1 MEKEMHPEE
10 GLNIGEHSIIVSR
23 ERKQLEIWHLDAEKE
38 GEHIRVATEEISPDM
53 IAIEGIENALMTLIS
68 MVTIS
73 EAWNKD

>member
-38 GEHIRVATEEISPDM
+38 GEHIRVAAEDIIPDM
-53 IAIEGIENALMTLIS
+53 MVIEGIENALKTLIS
-68 MVTIS
+68 IVS
-73 EAWNKD
+73 LQDGA